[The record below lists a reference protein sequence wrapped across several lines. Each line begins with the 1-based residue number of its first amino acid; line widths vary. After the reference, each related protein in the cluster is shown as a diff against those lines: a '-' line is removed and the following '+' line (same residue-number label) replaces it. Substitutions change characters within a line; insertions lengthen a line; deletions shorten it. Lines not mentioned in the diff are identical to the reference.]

1 MKKPAKLKVK
11 KGKDLIQVSA
21 STIKSILAGVGYT
34 GQLLLKGTDQVYHE
48 ATKMA
53 KSGILHVADFE
64 KALVKGVK
72 NTNDIAIN
80 TAKKIT
86 KQVLK

>member
-1 MKKPAKLKVK
+1 MKKTTKLKVK
-11 KGKDLIQVSA
+11 KGKDLIQVTA
-21 STIKSILAGVGYT
+21 GTVKTILASVGYT
-34 GQLLLKGTDQVYHE
+34 GQLLLKATDQVYHE
-48 ATKMA
+48 AAKMA

-86 KQVLK
+86 KKVLK